1 MTKMRKTMKKKN
13 KQLGFTLLELMIT
26 VAILGILSSI
36 AVPSY
41 MSYVTKSKRTEA
53 KTEILRLAQLQES
66 HYIQNLTYAK
76 SHSDG
81 LGFPAGTLFSET
93 ELYTITAQ
101 GQPTT
106 CQGTSA
112 NPCTGYEIRA
122 IPNTSKSQSKDKK
135 CTGFSILHTGK
146 KGASSSTVS
155 TYYNADNI
163 KECWS

>member
-1 MTKMRKTMKKKN
+1 MRKAMNKKN
-13 KQLGFTLLELMIT
+13 KQLGFTLIELMIT

-41 MSYVTKSKRTEA
+41 MTYVTKSKRTEA

-81 LGFPAGTLFSET
+81 LGFPAGTLYSET
-93 ELYTITAQ
+93 ELYTITAI
-101 GQPTT
+101 GQPAA
-106 CQGTSA
+106 CLGTSA
-112 NPCTGYEIRA
+112 SPCTGYEIKA
-122 IPNTSKSQSKDKK
+122 VPNTSKAQANDKK
-135 CTGFSILHTGK
+135 CTGFSILNTGR
-146 KGASSSTVS
+146 KGASGNSIT

-163 KECWS
+163 KECWG

>member
-1 MTKMRKTMKKKN
+1 MRKTMNKKN
-13 KQLGFTLLELMIT
+13 KQFGFTLMELMIT
-26 VAILGILSSI
+26 VAIVGILSSI

-41 MSYVTKSKRTEA
+41 TKYVTKSKRTEA
-53 KTEILRLAQLQES
+53 KTEILRMAQLQES

-81 LGFPAGTLFSET
+81 LGFPAGTLYSES
-93 ELYTITAQ
+93 ELYSITAV

-122 IPNTSKSQSKDKK
+122 IPNPDKAQAKDKE

-146 KGASSSTVS
+146 KGAASTGVTS
-155 TYYNADNI
+155 YDDADNI
-163 KECWS
+163 KECWG